1 MMTKKDFE
9 NMAFAIKNSPADRD
23 LFIDMI
29 VELCADSNSRFDEK
43 RFRIASGQY
52 QSPCG
57 CWVFTWECNAG
68 ISYGESWKTGGLCHY
83 AEGHPEG
90 HPEGDAQ

>member
-9 NMAFAIKNSPADRD
+9 NMAYAIKHSPADRD

-29 VELCADSNSRFDEK
+29 VDLCADSNTGFDEK
-43 RFRIASGQY
+43 RFRIASGQV
-52 QSPCG
+52 QSLCG
-57 CWVFTWECNAG
+57 CWVFTHDEG
-68 ISYGESWKTGGLCHY
+68 KPQSWNTGGLCHY

-90 HPEGDAQ
+90 VDAS